1 MEADEDTGNEAGD
14 GDAGTG
20 PDAGG
25 AAKPR
30 CSTRSAV
37 GNQSAAVSAVKAAE
51 KKKMRKRK
59 ATSPLAVVMPTIP
72 TPRLREVELKEE
84 EEEEKKD
91 EAIEELPVT
100 EDRLAR
106 RSESP
111 AAKRQWELVEK
122 TPEDALWRSLE
133 AQRTATTT
141 QAKMHAMTKPWVF
154 RPKLR
159 IPISAR

>member
-1 MEADEDTGNEAGD
+1 LSIEADEDTGNEAGD

-20 PDAGG
+20 PDAGS

-72 TPRLREVELKEE
+72 TPRLREVESKVE

-91 EAIEELPVT
+91 EAIEESCCQEAVGVGG
-100 EDRLAR
+100 EDVRGCPLA
-106 RSESP
+106 EFGG
-111 AAKRQWELVEK
+111 AADCYYHAGK
-122 TPEDALWRSLE
+122 DACDD
-133 AQRTATTT
+133 
-141 QAKMHAMTKPWVF
+141 
-154 RPKLR
+154 
-159 IPISAR
+159 